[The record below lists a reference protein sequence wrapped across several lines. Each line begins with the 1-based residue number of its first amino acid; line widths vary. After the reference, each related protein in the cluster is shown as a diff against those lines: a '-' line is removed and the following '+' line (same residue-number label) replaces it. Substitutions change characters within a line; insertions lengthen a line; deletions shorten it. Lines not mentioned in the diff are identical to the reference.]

1 MIKVFAGEGFCDNQ
15 TFYNKVLSLLG
26 EEYKSQFVLSKS
38 QNGAPYIN
46 DSRFFVSISHS
57 NNVVIFAISDERI
70 GVDIEFLKPRNY
82 AKIAQK
88 YFNTNN
94 KNNAKN
100 ECIDSDKNNAKNECV
115 AQQNNTKTM
124 QQQTNECDVSDK
136 NNAKNECV
144 AQQNNTK

>member
-82 AKIAQK
+82 AKTAQK

-94 KNNAKN
+94 
-100 ECIDSDKNNAKNECV
+100 KNNAKNECV

-124 QQQTNECDVSDK
+124 QQQTNEC
-136 NNAKNECV
+136 
-144 AQQNNTK
+144 